1 MCFHCNQWAGTRTA
15 PREIVLDNSI
25 LQPQDHHPVRVS
37 TPPRVI
43 TLNEHRF
50 PSATEDQ
57 YTPDVE
63 QANGPDYEHSSLGSL
78 DDRQLAVSKPK
89 KLFQNE
95 FFNTRYVQRLNGWTE
110 ICCWWAEFNEFLFA
124 TL

>member
-1 MCFHCNQWAGTRTA
+1 MYLGTRTA
-15 PREIVLDNSI
+15 PREIMLDNSI
-25 LQPQDHHPVRVS
+25 LQPQEDHPVRVS

-63 QANGPDYEHSSLGSL
+63 HVNGPDYEHSSLGSME
-78 DDRQLAVSKPK
+78 DRHMAVSKPK

-95 FFNTRYVQRLNGWTE
+95 FFNTRYVD
-110 ICCWWAEFNEFLFA
+110 CCCY
-124 TL
+124 

>member
-1 MCFHCNQWAGTRTA
+1 MWILGTRTA
-15 PREIVLDNSI
+15 PREIMLDNSI
-25 LQPQDHHPVRVS
+25 LQPQEDHPVRVS

-63 QANGPDYEHSSLGSL
+63 HVNGPDYEHSSLGSM
-78 DDRQLAVSKPK
+78 DDRHMAVSKPK
-89 KLFQNE
+89 KLFQHE
-95 FFNTRYVQRLNGWTE
+95 LFNARYVV
-110 ICCWWAEFNEFLFA
+110 FFA
-124 TL
+124 IVYIDECMCNV

>member
-1 MCFHCNQWAGTRTA
+1 M
-15 PREIVLDNSI
+15 LDNSI
-25 LQPQDHHPVRVS
+25 LQPQEDHPVRVS

-63 QANGPDYEHSSLGSL
+63 HVNGPDHEYSSLGSL
-78 DDRQLAVSKPK
+78 EDQHLAVSKPK
-89 KLFQNE
+89 KLFQND
-95 FFNTRYVQRLNGWTE
+95 FFNTRYGLAADG
-110 ICCWWAEFNEFLFA
+110 A
-124 TL
+124 